1 MYIYLSFPLDLGPV
15 ENRDLANFIVNRTT
29 SNLMRIWTRLGMMV
43 APCTLIH
50 IGRGLLYETF
60 LMNLVKVFMVT
71 VYVRVI
77 ASGESVFI
85 QCLQLTLF
93 VDGAVLRSSVMS
105 DSLQPH
111 GLQPAR
117 LLCLWRF
124 SRQEYQSELPCTPP
138 GDLPNPGIEPRS
150 PSLQADSVTN

>member
-29 SNLMRIWTRLGMMV
+29 SNLMRVWTRLGMMV
-43 APCTLIH
+43 APCALIH
-50 IGRGLLYETF
+50 IGRGLLYEAF

-85 QCLQLTLF
+85 ECLLLTLF

-111 GLQPAR
+111 GL
-117 LLCLWRF
+117 
-124 SRQEYQSELPCTPP
+124 
-138 GDLPNPGIEPRS
+138 
-150 PSLQADSVTN
+150 